1 MSAPPVL
8 RLTVNGDP
16 ARVDAGTAAA
26 PPTLADLVTA
36 RVGSPAGH
44 AVALNG
50 TVVRRA
56 ELATTPL
63 ADGDEVEI
71 VTAVQGG

>member
-16 ARVDAGTAAA
+16 ARVDAATDA
-26 PPTLADLVTA
+26 PPTLADLVTT
-36 RVGSPAGH
+36 RVGAVEGH

-50 TVVRRA
+50 TVVRRSA
-56 ELATTPL
+56 LATTPL

>member
-8 RLTVNGDP
+8 RLTVNGEP
-16 ARVDAGTAAA
+16 ARVDADARTG
-26 PPTLADLVTA
+26 PPTLADLVTT
-36 RVGSPAGH
+36 RVGAVEGH

-50 TVVRRA
+50 TVVRRSA
-56 ELATTPL
+56 LATTPL